1 MFLYDRWGEAMD
13 YRDYAGL
20 LEAYGRLDN
29 LTFDAGTSREAVIE
43 RLMEVS
49 REKKKIQTAN
59 NEIIREYITRYE
71 KAPESMDAGAEKLLK
86 DFLSTL
92 MDQTGQCKDVPVAFR
107 IAKLLLQYYEKTGD
121 VDRIVATLEMCAVFD
136 IIMKEHLDDYAGS
149 VYPLMA
155 EKYLK
160 DFDSLTE
167 KSQKSLI
174 NCWFLSV
181 VNRRDMTFGLKK
193 YKENRELF
201 EDIRRRKG
209 GDFMLSQYVNCK
221 ENVLGFTLEAC
232 RRAEQAKKK
241 NDAAGAALIDPVK
254 EAPYIERLAEDLREV
269 LESEELKGI
278 IYDKVVAW
286 LYCIEAD
293 YHLGRITLE
302 ELLRKLE
309 EFLEPHEEY
318 NAMGQCSALFT
329 AGAYYLDY
337 LCKCSRY
344 EEKYILEKSTEIVE
358 RVLKR
363 AKDVERY
370 FGSCQTNYCV
380 LMLVN
385 SASAIV
391 DFDSFQSTVLS
402 ATIYANK
409 PLYVHT
415 MMVKEICG
423 VILSYIL
430 EHDPRYIDGVGGEEW
445 EDSAKYRDKMKKLME
460 KCVLFHDIGKYFCL
474 DYVSNS
480 SRNLTDDE
488 FEIIKE
494 HPANFSKIYQG
505 KMNREVECVHDCALL
520 HHLWYNG
527 KGGYP
532 EEKHTANQP
541 FVNIIS
547 IADSI
552 DAATDNIGRPYGQG
566 KTLDHLLAEFEGM
579 RDSRYSGYIC
589 DLLHEEAV
597 KSKIE
602 YILDE
607 KRREIYGDIYI
618 RCPEL

>member
-1 MFLYDRWGEAMD
+1 MD
-13 YRDYAGL
+13 YREYAGL
-20 LEAYGRLDN
+20 LEAYDRLDD
-29 LTFDAGTSREAVIE
+29 LTFEAGTSRDEIIE
-43 RLMEVS
+43 RLMETS

-59 NEIIREYITRYE
+59 NEIIREYITVYV
-71 KAPESMDAGAEKLLK
+71 KDPESMDAGAEKQLR
-86 DFLSTL
+86 DFMSTL
-92 MDQTGQCKDVPVAFR
+92 MDQAGQCKDVPLAFG
-107 IAKLLLQYYEKTGD
+107 IARLLLRYYEKTGD
-121 VDRIVATLEMCAVFD
+121 VNRIIVTLEKCTVFD
-136 IIMKEHLDDYAGS
+136 IIMKEHLDDNPGSKYA
-149 VYPLMA
+149 LMA
-155 EKYLK
+155 EKYLD

-167 KSQKSLI
+167 QAQKSLI

-181 VNRRDMTFGLKK
+181 INRRDMTFGLKK
-193 YKENRELF
+193 YKENREKF
-201 EDIRRRKG
+201 EEICRRKG
-209 GDFMLSQYVNCK
+209 GDFMKGQYIICK

-232 RRAEQAKKK
+232 RRAEQARK
-241 NDAAGAALIDPVK
+241 NGDTAGGALIDPVK
-254 EAPYIERLAEDLREV
+254 EAPYIEKLAEDLRAV
-269 LESEELKGI
+269 LDSEEQKNVL
-278 IYDKVVAW
+278 YDKVVAR

-302 ELLRKLE
+302 ELLEKLE
-309 EFLEPHEEY
+309 EYLEPHEEY
-318 NAMGQCSALFT
+318 NAMEQCSALFT

-344 EEKYILEKSTEIVE
+344 QEKYILEKSTEIVE

-363 AKDVERY
+363 VNEIEQY
-370 FGSCQTNYCV
+370 LGSYQTNYCV

-385 SASAIV
+385 SASAVV
-391 DFDSFQSTVLS
+391 DFDFFQSAVLS

-415 MMVKEICG
+415 MMVKEISG

-430 EHDPRYIDGVGGEEW
+430 EHNPRYLDGVGGGKW
-445 EDSAKYRDKMKKLME
+445 ADSREYRDKMNNLME

-505 KMNREVECVHDCALL
+505 RMDRELECVHDCAHL
-520 HHLWYNG
+520 HHLWYNE

-532 EEKHTANQP
+532 EGKHTVNRP
-541 FVNIIS
+541 FVDIIS

-566 KTLDHLLAEFEGM
+566 KTLDGLLEEFEGM
-579 RDSRYSGYIC
+579 KDSRYSGYIC

-597 KSKIE
+597 KTKIE
-602 YILDE
+602 YILDSR
-607 KRREIYGDIYI
+607 RREIYGDIYSV
-618 RCPEL
+618 PVT